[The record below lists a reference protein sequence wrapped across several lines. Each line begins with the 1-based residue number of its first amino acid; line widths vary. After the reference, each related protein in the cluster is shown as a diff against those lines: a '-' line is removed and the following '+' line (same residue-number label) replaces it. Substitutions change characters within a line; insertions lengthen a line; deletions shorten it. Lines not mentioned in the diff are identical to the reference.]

1 MVYAGAGPARTAT
14 GALVVIPRVA
24 AIMDATPARANP
36 VRRKTLVA
44 MRIVSSLV
52 QLNAAGQQIA
62 RQRVAIAEID
72 AVEGRGSGRRGLFHD
87 QERDRQTI
95 AHAQPVHRHL
105 SQRVIELD

>member
-14 GALVVIPRVA
+14 GALVVIPRA
-24 AIMDATPARANP
+24 APIMDATPARASP
-36 VRRKTLVA
+36 LRRKTLVA

-87 QERDRQTI
+87 HERDRQ
-95 AHAQPVHRHL
+95 AVADPEPGNGDRA
-105 SQRVIELD
+105 D